1 MSGISIGSVA
11 PYTQATAV
19 LGQFLFFT
27 NWTANAASDV
37 IVFYTPFGTP
47 SDDATQQL
55 QTTQF
60 SIEFIGDQQQVQV
73 TLVGFTCNA
82 GDIITITRMTPDS
95 FLNIYTNTN
104 FLPSMLNNDF
114 GILTLVDQQA
124 QLVNQLIAPRYNYSA
139 VIAPNSLFPNAN
151 IILPIL
157 GANETW
163 VMNPSNTAIVTA
175 QFNTISAGSVNL
187 GTIGQLAYYAAT
199 GTVVSGLNSA
209 VNASLL
215 TNALGMPAWVTAT
228 GTGAPVLGT
237 SPSIGTPTLTNSR
250 ISGGFYD
257 TNAATIL
264 ATPLIASAVN
274 FFSMSN
280 SATGNPVIL
289 QAQGSDTNVILELVG
304 QGNTGVLIKGRG
316 DSAHPPVGFIG
327 ELLNS
332 AYVSGVSMTSGTV
345 TQIQV
350 LNLTAGDWDVWATY
364 QTFPAATTVQQQ
376 VLFCLNTTTASIP
389 AVGDP
394 TTSAIVNMGATMAA
408 GVAFYMQTGVV
419 PITVSTNTPIY
430 LNARAIFTVSTLT
443 AGGIIMARRRA

>member
-157 GANETW
+157 GANQTW
-163 VMNPSNTAIVTA
+163 VKNPANTAIIPYLFPPDGIA
-175 QFNTISAGSVNL
+175 P
-187 GTIGQLAYYAAT
+187 
-199 GTVVSGLNSA
+199 
-209 VNASLL
+209 ASESYVLL
-215 TNALGMPAWVTAT
+215 
-228 GTGAPVLGT
+228 
-237 SPSIGTPTLTNSR
+237 
-250 ISGGFYD
+250 
-257 TNAATIL
+257 
-264 ATPLIASAVN
+264 
-274 FFSMSN
+274 
-280 SATGNPVIL
+280 
-289 QAQGSDTNVILELVG
+289 
-304 QGNTGVLIKGRG
+304 
-316 DSAHPPVGFIG
+316 
-327 ELLNS
+327 
-332 AYVSGVSMTSGTV
+332 
-345 TQIQV
+345 
-350 LNLTAGDWDVWATY
+350 
-364 QTFPAATTVQQQ
+364 
-376 VLFCLNTTTASIP
+376 
-389 AVGDP
+389 
-394 TTSAIVNMGATMAA
+394 
-408 GVAFYMQTGVV
+408 
-419 PITVSTNTPIY
+419 
-430 LNARAIFTVSTLT
+430 
-443 AGGIIMARRRA
+443 